1 MGEAQDAPLKEG
13 DTVEGRY
20 RIIRRLD
27 EGGMSSVYLAEHLLI
42 KRRVAIK
49 VLRPEL
55 AVDADIIER
64 FMNEA
69 RAAGTLGHPNI
80 VESTDMGFTRD
91 GIPYIVFEY
100 LEGSLLTD
108 EIYRVKGM
116 PVRRAVRIA
125 RQIASALSAAHTA
138 GIVHR
143 DLKTDNVFL
152 TDKAEASDHVKVLDF
167 GISRFQEADDD
178 RSGTRS
184 MVMGTPQFMA
194 PEQITDPGN
203 VDKRADVYAL
213 GVILYEML
221 TARRPFS
228 NEDDPQQL
236 MTRIIDEAPPPLML
250 STVPHALSTIIL
262 EKMLA
267 KDPADR
273 FQTMADVASALE
285 QFLTLGD
292 GTPVPRRR
300 TQPVAVVTGD
310 IPMPKAARETPW
322 PVDTLD
328 GTAPVGMNQ
337 VSLPPPPA
345 AKRPY
350 ALYGIAGASVLM
362 GAVGL
367 VFGLKSGGETQAKP
381 APAMA
386 TVQAPAPTIEPAAP
400 TMVEVTLASS
410 APNARVVFRRRAE
423 STPMTSTIKATDVV
437 ELVEISAPGY
447 KTTRYWLTFDR
458 PTTLN
463 ANLAKGTGYVEA
475 TEEETLI
482 ALGELSAPAPV
493 VAAAEVVAPAPAA
506 APAATPAAAPMKTIA
521 KPAAEPVREK
531 VALAPRKIGRSAA
544 EERTI
549 ETEAAPAPEPE
560 TAPVAEEPAPAPV
573 VPPPAPTPAPEPVK
587 VAAVAPAPV
596 VAPPRPAIDRATVSS
611 VVTTHRPEV
620 LKCFSDGKKKN
631 AALKGTVSVELHVEP
646 SGKVG
651 HVQVQSTL
659 GAPLVAACVVRSANG
674 WTFPKRSGTEVA
686 MVTYP
691 FTIN

>member
-1 MGEAQDAPLKEG
+1 
-13 DTVEGRY
+13 
-20 RIIRRLD
+20 
-27 EGGMSSVYLAEHLLI
+27 
-42 KRRVAIK
+42 
-49 VLRPEL
+49 
-55 AVDADIIER
+55 
-64 FMNEA
+64 
-69 RAAGTLGHPNI
+69 
-80 VESTDMGFTRD
+80 MGFTED
-91 GIPYIVFEY
+91 HVPYIVFEY
-100 LEGSLLTD
+100 LEGTLLTD
-108 EIYRVKGM
+108 EIYRVGGM
-116 PVRRAVRIA
+116 PVRRAARIA
-125 RQIASALSAAHTA
+125 EQIASALQAAHNA
-138 GIVHR
+138 NIVHR
-143 DLKTDNVFL
+143 DLKSDNVFL
-152 TDKAEASDHVKVLDF
+152 TDKDDALDHVKVLDF
-167 GISRFQEADDD
+167 GVSRFLELEEAQ
-178 RSGTRS
+178 RN
-184 MVMGTPQFMA
+184 MIVGTPEFMA
-194 PEQITDPGN
+194 PEQITAPAT

-236 MTRIIDEAPPPLML
+236 MTRIVSEAPPPLML
-250 STVPHALSTIIL
+250 AEVPHALSTIIL

-285 QFLTLGD
+285 QFLTRGD

-300 TQPVAVVTGD
+300 TQPVAAVTGD

-328 GTAPVGMNQ
+328 GTSPLGVNQ
-337 VSLPPPPA
+337 VSLPPPPP

-367 VFGLKSGGETQAKP
+367 VFGLKSGGESQPRP

-386 TVQAPAPTIEPAAP
+386 SIQAPKTHEPAAP
-400 TMVEVTLASS
+400 TMVEVTLASN
-410 APNARVVFRRRAE
+410 APKARVVFRRRAE
-423 STPMTSTIKATDVV
+423 ATPMTTTIKATDVV
-437 ELVEISAPGY
+437 ELVEVSAPGY

-458 PTTLN
+458 PTVLN
-463 ANLAKGTGYVEA
+463 ANLAKGTGNVEA

-493 VAAAEVVAPAPAA
+493 VAAAKPVVAPAPA
-506 APAATPAAAPMKTIA
+506 PAAAAVKTIV
-521 KPAAEPVREK
+521 KPSVEPARTQ

-549 ETEAAPAPEPE
+549 ETAPAADTTPTPAPEAAPVAEAPAPAPVEPTPAPAPEP
-560 TAPVAEEPAPAPV
+560 AKVAAAEPPPAPV
-573 VPPPAPTPAPEPVK
+573 V
-587 VAAVAPAPV
+587 VAP
-596 VAPPRPAIDRATVSS
+596 RPMIDRATVSS

-620 LKCFSDGKKKN
+620 LKCFSEGKKKN
-631 AALKGTVSVELHVEP
+631 SSLKGTVSVELHVEP

-651 HVQVQSTL
+651 RVQVQSTL